1 MSRKPPTNV
10 IEHRIS
16 LSDFERSRLKEYM
29 QMQRIQSGF
38 TSAGAILQGVSWPL
52 LAVAALWYVSFSLDD
67 LVDAVTG
74 FIDNTSTKIK
84 TKLEKEGW
92 INYEADEYGREVVKI
107 QNEMEDLWQ
116 EFAIV
121 GNNQIST
128 FNETRAK
135 QILAR
140 MDILS
145 KREKVLRSLI
155 HKIAE
160 GEIKGYERGFILG
173 SDEWRDEEYRKSL
186 SAAYEEEW
194 LQMYGEEID
203 VQDTIWDI
211 ELGEDQS
218 IADEDIEGYT
228 A

>member
-1 MSRKPPTNV
+1 MPRKPPTNV

-29 QMQRIQSGF
+29 QTQRIEAGF

-52 LAVAALWYVSFSLDD
+52 LAVAALWWVSFSLDD
-67 LVDAVTG
+67 MVDAVTN
-74 FIDNTSTKIK
+74 FIDNTSTKIV
-84 TKLEKEGW
+84 TKFEKEGW
-92 INYEADEYGREVVKI
+92 VNYEADEFGREVVKI
-107 QNEMEDLWQ
+107 QNEMEDLWI

-128 FNETRAK
+128 FNETRAQ
-135 QILAR
+135 QILKR
-140 MDILS
+140 MDVLS

-160 GEIKGYERGFILG
+160 GEIKGYRTGTDAKF
-173 SDEWRDEEYRKSL
+173 RTSL
-186 SAAYEEEW
+186 SEAYEAEW
-194 LQMYGEEID
+194 YEMYGEEID

-218 IADEDIEGYT
+218 IVDEDIEGYT

>member
-1 MSRKPPTNV
+1 MPRKPPTNV

-29 QMQRIQSGF
+29 QTQRIQSGF

-52 LAVAALWYVSFSLDD
+52 LAAAALWYVSFSLDD
-67 LVDAVTG
+67 FIDAVTG